1 MKRIVSLIICFI
13 ILILPIFG
21 LASGLTPDG
30 ALEIDPT
37 HVYPGMDKS
46 YSEGYLPTV
55 SEGKVNIVLPLIGS
69 VRGGKIRV
77 VPEIPQGGPFAV
89 GNYIF
94 DVEQKTYSATNTS
107 GKTES
112 VKAYLITLEL
122 PVTGGQS
129 GTYDV
134 GFTVSYNDANNTPMQ
149 QFFAITVMLGSEDA
163 GAFLRIAEAT
173 ITPDLPSGDTEIT
186 VTAVICNSGAAEA
199 KNIIVRAS
207 SDDGELTLTSDL
219 NGVFIERIP
228 AGESA
233 EAEFT
238 FRVSNRATDG
248 EHLILI
254 DAVSESASCE
264 GRFRVNVH
272 QPVELAFEPGGMPDT
287 VASGSSV
294 TQLITI
300 YNPSCGTA
308 YNVHVKLD
316 MDGVICAS
324 AYFDKILPGD
334 QAQKELKMMIT
345 ELRGVNRYG
354 ETSGVFTV
362 TYEDTNG
369 VEKKITQQLKTRID
383 PADELSESEKAAQE
397 EEQMKR
403 NTLSKWWISVLAA
416 VAVITILASAITVSR
431 LVRLMRVK

>member
-1 MKRIVSLIICFI
+1 MKRLFPILVCFI
-13 ILILPIFG
+13 ILILPVCA
-21 LASGLTPDG
+21 LASGLNPGG
-30 ALEIDPT
+30 ALSIDPA

-55 SEGKVNIVLPLIGS
+55 SEGRVTIVLPLIGYA
-69 VRGGKIRV
+69 RGGKIRV
-77 VPEIPQGGPFAV
+77 VPDIPQGGPFET

-94 DVEQKTYSATNTS
+94 DAEQKTYSVQDAA

-112 VKAYLITLEL
+112 VKAYLVTLEL
-122 PVTGGQS
+122 PISGGQS
-129 GTYDV
+129 GTHQV
-134 GFTVSYNDANNTPMQ
+134 GFAVSYNDANNMPMQ
-149 QFFAITVMLGSEDA
+149 QYFSVTVALGSEDA
-163 GAFLRIAEAT
+163 GAFLRVAEAT
-173 ITPDLPSGDTEIT
+173 ITPDLPSGYTEIT
-186 VTAVICNSGAAEA
+186 VKAVISNSGALDTR
-199 KNIIVRAS
+199 NVTVRAVAE
-207 SDDGELTLTSDL
+207 DGELTLTSDL

-233 EAEFT
+233 EAVFT
-238 FRVSNRATDG
+238 FCVSGRATDG
-248 EHLILI
+248 EHIILI
-254 DAVSESASCE
+254 EAVSDSVFCE
-264 GRFRVNVH
+264 GRFRVNVR
-272 QPVELAFEPGGMPDT
+272 QPVELAFEPGGMPDI

-334 QAQKELKMMIT
+334 QAEKELKMMIT

-362 TYEDTNG
+362 KYEDING
-369 VEKKITQQLKTRID
+369 TEKKITQQLKTRID
-383 PADELSESEKAAQE
+383 PSDELSESEKAAQKA
-397 EEQMKR
+397 EQMKR

-416 VAVITILASAITVSR
+416 VAIIAILCSVIVVGK
-431 LVRLMRVK
+431 LVKIARTK

>member
-1 MKRIVSLIICFI
+1 MKRIVSLLICII
-13 ILILPIFG
+13 ILILPVCA
-21 LASGLTPDG
+21 LASGLNPDG
-30 ALEIDPT
+30 ALEIDST
-37 HVYPGMDKS
+37 HIYPGMEKS

-69 VRGGKIRV
+69 VRGGRIRV
-77 VPEIPQGGPFAV
+77 VPEIPQDGPFAS

-94 DVEQKTYSATNTS
+94 DVEQKTYSVTNTS
-107 GKTES
+107 GKTEN
-112 VKAYLITLEL
+112 VKAFLITLEL

-129 GTYDV
+129 GTYDA
-134 GFTVSYNDANNTPMQ
+134 GFAVSYNDVNNTPMQ
-149 QFFAITVMLGSEDA
+149 QLFAITVMLGSEDA

-186 VTAVICNSGAAEA
+186 VSARIANSGAAEA
-199 KNIIVRAS
+199 RNITVRAS
-207 SDDGELTLTSDL
+207 SEDSELMLTSDL

-233 EAEFT
+233 KAEFT
-238 FRVSNRATDG
+238 FRVSGRATDG

-254 DAVSESASCE
+254 NVDSESASCE
-264 GRFRVNVH
+264 GRFRVNVR

-294 TQLITI
+294 TQIITI
-300 YNPSCGTA
+300 YNFSCGTA

-324 AYFDKILPGD
+324 AYFDKVLPGN
-334 QAQKELKMMIT
+334 QAEKELKMMIT

-354 ETSGVFTV
+354 ETSGLFTV
-362 TYEDTNG
+362 TYEDSNG
-369 VEKKITQQLKTRID
+369 TEKKIIQTLKTRID

-397 EEQMKR
+397 AEQMKR
-403 NTLSKWWISVLAA
+403 NTLSKWWISVLVA
-416 VAVITILASAITVSR
+416 VASIAILCSVIVVGK
-431 LVRLMRVK
+431 LVRLTKIK

>member
-1 MKRIVSLIICFI
+1 MKRIVSLLSCLI
-13 ILILPIFG
+13 ILILPVCA

-30 ALEIDPT
+30 ALEIDPA
-37 HVYPGMDKS
+37 HVYPGMEKS

-55 SEGKVNIVLPLIGS
+55 SEGKVTIVLPLIGS
-69 VRGGKIRV
+69 ARGGKIRV
-77 VPEIPQGGPFAV
+77 VPEIPQGGPFET
-89 GNYIF
+89 GNYII
-94 DVEQKTYSATNTS
+94 DAEQKTYSVKDAA
-107 GKTES
+107 GKTEN
-112 VKAYLITLEL
+112 VKAYLVTLEL
-122 PVTGGQS
+122 PISGGQS

-134 GFTVSYNDANNTPMQ
+134 GFTVSYNDANNMPMQ
-149 QFFAITVMLGSEDA
+149 QYFSVTVALGSEET
-163 GAFLRIAEAT
+163 GAFLRVAEAS
-173 ITPDLPSGDTEIT
+173 ITPDLPAGDTEIT
-186 VTAVICNSGAAEA
+186 VTVQIANTGAADA
-199 KNIIVRAS
+199 RNVTVRAVAE
-207 SDDGELTLTSDL
+207 DGELTLTSDL

-228 AGESA
+228 AGETA
-233 EAEFT
+233 EAVFT
-238 FRVSNRATDG
+238 FCVSNRATDG

-254 DAVSESASCE
+254 NADSESASCE
-264 GRFRVNVH
+264 GRFRVNVR

-324 AYFDKILPGD
+324 TYFDKILPGD
-334 QAQKELKMMIT
+334 QAEKELKMMIT

-354 ETSGVFTV
+354 EASGVFTV

-369 VEKKITQQLKTRID
+369 VEKKITQTLKTRID
-383 PADELSESEKAAQE
+383 PSDELSESEKAAQE
-397 EEQMKR
+397 AEQMKR

-416 VAVITILASAITVSR
+416 VAVIAILCSVIVVGKLAR
-431 LVRLMRVK
+431 LARIK